1 MSKTKG
7 NVVDP
12 LSLIDEIGAD
22 ALRFALVSGTSAGA
36 DQRLSPEKLE
46 NARNFMNKLWN
57 AARYV
62 LGARPPE
69 VTGERPDAA
78 SAQAAAGEFGAWFA
92 SRISTA
98 VEDVDR
104 NLTGYGFSEAAQ
116 RIYDAI
122 WAEYCDQA
130 IELAK
135 VTLAD
140 ETRPAAERAA
150 VWWTLVDGLDALL
163 RLLHPIAPFITEG
176 IWEALPRREG
186 EGGLLATAAWPERHA
201 AVAKGGRSSI
211 DQWLDL
217 VREVR
222 AARTTAKLPA
232 GAWVPLTVAAPAD
245 LAASGERLRAA
256 IERLARVKPLTI
268 TASLPDGEEG
278 LLVVSNALTGR
289 LMPPQ
294 ADAATIGADR
304 ARRDRDLAAART
316 QLAAAEA
323 RLADPSFTGK
333 APPAVVA
340 GAERRV
346 AELRDEIARLER
358 GS

>member
-1 MSKTKG
+1 
-7 NVVDP
+7 
-12 LSLIDEIGAD
+12 LSVIDDIGAD
-22 ALRFALVSGTSAGA
+22 ALRFALVSGTAPGA

-62 LGARPPE
+62 LGARPAE
-69 VTGERPDAA
+69 ATGERPSAADAH
-78 SAQAAAGEFGAWFA
+78 AAAGEFGAWIA
-92 SRISTA
+92 TRLSAATD
-98 VEDVDR
+98 DVDR
-104 NLTGYGFSEAAQ
+104 ALGQYGFSEAAQ
-116 RIYDAI
+116 RVYDAI

-130 IELAK
+130 IEIAK

-140 ETRPAAERAA
+140 VTRSARERTA
-150 VWWTLVDGLDALL
+150 VWWTLVDALDDLL

-176 IWEALPRREG
+176 IWEAIPRRADDP
-186 EGGLLATAAWPERHA
+186 GLLATAAWPARHTA
-201 AVAKGGRSSI
+201 AASAASSI
-211 DQWLDL
+211 DLWLDL

-232 GAWVPLTVAAPAD
+232 GAWISLTVAAPPD
-245 LAASGERLRAA
+245 LVASGEGLRSA
-256 IERLARVKPLTI
+256 IERLARVRPLTI
-268 TASLPDGEEG
+268 ANALPTEGEG
-278 LLVVSNALTGR
+278 LLVVAGALTAR
-289 LMPPQ
+289 LEPPQ
-294 ADAATIGADR
+294 ADAATLDADR
-304 ARRDRDLAAART
+304 ARREKDLTAARA

-333 APPAVVA
+333 APAAVIA

-346 AELRDEIARLER
+346 TELRDEIVRLER